1 MKKFWIVLVMMVVML
16 SGCGSESLSDRVES
30 MNYCSYEQIE
40 GKAEYSSDEMVITV
54 IFDGKTPDD
63 DWWLVRRYVK
73 QEDGRWKISQQQCVE
88 SYIKQAVE
96 EYRTFDSSFD

>member
-1 MKKFWIVLVMMVVML
+1 MKKFWIVLAMMMVTL
-16 SGCGSESLSDRVES
+16 SGCGSESLSDMVES
-30 MNYCSYEQIE
+30 MTYCSYEQIE

-54 IFDGKTPDD
+54 IFDGETPDD

-88 SYIKQAVE
+88 SHIKQAVE
-96 EYRTFDSSFD
+96 EYRTFNSSFD